1 MVFLAIG
8 EARSLTDDRQ
18 AVMTS
23 TLIMVGSNAE
33 VRGLEE
39 FRED

>member
-1 MVFLAIG
+1 MTAMYDG
-8 EARSLTDDRQ
+8 Q

-23 TLIMVGSNAE
+23 TLIMAGSVAK